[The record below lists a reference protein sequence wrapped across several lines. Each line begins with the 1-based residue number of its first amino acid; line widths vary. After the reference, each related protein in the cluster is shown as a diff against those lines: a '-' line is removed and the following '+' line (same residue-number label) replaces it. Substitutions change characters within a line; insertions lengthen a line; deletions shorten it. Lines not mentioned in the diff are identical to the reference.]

1 VSALTALARARAI
14 ELGRAVPIATVAH
27 VHLAQRPLVLVPLT
41 LAGEANAPLACLLG
55 SSVDEPTL
63 LVVPQPRN
71 RDLRF
76 GFAADLAPIIIDHIY
91 DATRVREAD
100 GKHEVYADAPQVIV
114 PNPAGIAF
122 LRLFGRSTRFR
133 RTTGEHAVAPA
144 VPDLGRWL
152 SYFAERAEHP
162 GSSTTLAMTAV
173 LSQHW
178 GTGQSPLED
187 ANLAALMGWIEPWD
201 GLTGPEA
208 AALAEDPVRWPPAG
222 PTTDPSFDN
231 EVLTHQVRAYDAA
244 LTAGGADKVA
254 RAVGAIEKS
263 LRGQMEPTWRLVW
276 RAIDL
281 LRALPVGSNVAHR
294 WLSDRRAFTW
304 FLDNAEAG
312 GPPPPKREYA
322 VTAARRLAEMERE
335 QDEFEAARALDDE
348 LVMAEYRI
356 SGEAFAGVVRAS
368 DPTRLVQGTG
378 RRMALRPLVTVRTTD
393 PVRFEVEA
401 KLYDGRRPGQQARIV
416 DVASGP
422 EGLDVVVE
430 LSGGMGGGYT
440 PRPGSV
446 PAAGEE
452 LCYSTLRVD
461 NGQRPAFSAR
471 EETPWTH
478 GGPPP
483 EYQPTEDDARE
494 DWS

>member
-1 VSALTALARARAI
+1 VSALTALARARAL

-27 VHLAQRPLVLVPLT
+27 AHLAQHPLVLVPLT
-41 LAGEANAPLACLLG
+41 LAGEANAPLACLVG
-55 SSVDEPTL
+55 STVDDPTL
-63 LVVPQPRN
+63 LIVPQPRN

-76 GFAADLAPIIIDHIY
+76 GFAAALAPIITDHVY

-100 GKHEVYADAPQVIV
+100 GKKEVYADAPQVIV
-114 PNPAGIAF
+114 PNPGGIAF

-133 RTTGEHAVAPA
+133 RTTGEHAVAPE

-152 SYFAERAEHP
+152 TYFAERAEHP
-162 GSSTTLAMTAV
+162 GSSTTLAMTSV

-187 ANLAALMGWIEPWD
+187 ANLAALMGWIDPWD

-208 AALAEDPVRWPPAG
+208 AAQAEDPVLWPPAG
-222 PTTDPSFDN
+222 PTTDPTFDN

-244 LTAGGADKVA
+244 VTVGNVEGVA
-254 RAVGAIEKS
+254 RAAVAIEKS

-281 LRALPVGSNVAHR
+281 LHTLPVGSNVARR
-294 WLSDRRAFTW
+294 WVGDRRAFTW
-304 FLDNAEAG
+304 FLDNTEAG

-356 SGEAFAGVVRAS
+356 SGQAFAGVVRGS
-368 DPTRLVQGTG
+368 EPTRLVQGSGKRTV
-378 RRMALRPLVTVRTTD
+378 LRPLVTVRTTD
-393 PVRFEVEA
+393 PVRFEIEA
-401 KLYDGRRPGQQARIV
+401 KLYDGHRPGQQARIV
-416 DVASGP
+416 DVVPGP
-422 EGLDVVVE
+422 EGVDVVVE
-430 LSGGMGGGYT
+430 LSGGMGTGHT

-446 PAAGEE
+446 PEPGEE

-461 NGQRPAFSAR
+461 NGQWPAFPAR

-483 EYQPTEDDARE
+483 EYQPTDDDARE